1 MRVLLPASLAAAAL
15 GLGLP
20 GTAVAATRTVEIRP
34 AGFAPARVTITAT
47 DSVTW
52 VNRDTVNHQVVSDTG
67 AFASP
72 TLRPGQQ
79 FTFTFRASGQ
89 YRYRDA
95 LEPRE
100 RGTVVVR
107 GLPPAVSL
115 GVNVPILTFGLGEIK
130 LQGTVNSGLS
140 GETVAVF
147 AQPWGVASP
156 VQVAVVQTVANG
168 AFEAQLHPTILTSYT
183 ARYKTATSEPVT
195 VQVRPRVTLQRG
207 RRGWLLTRVTA
218 ERSFA
223 GHWVYLQRRTRFG
236 QWLSIRRYT
245 LGRRSGKL
253 FRAPRTTGAY
263 RVFITVN
270 QAGSGYLESWSGTQT
285 VRR

>member
-1 MRVLLPASLAAAAL
+1 MRALLPALLAAAL
-15 GLGLP
+15 VLP
-20 GTAVAATRTVEIRP
+20 GTAAAETRTVTIVP
-34 AGFAPARVTITAT
+34 SGFLPARVTITAT

-52 VNRDTVNHQVVSDTG
+52 VNADTVNHQVVSDTG

-72 TLRPGQQ
+72 TLRPGQR

-95 LEPRE
+95 LEPAE
-100 RGTVVVR
+100 RGTIVVR

-115 GVNVPILTFGLGEIK
+115 GVNVPILTYGLGEIK
-130 LQGTVNSGLS
+130 LQGTVNSGLA
-140 GETVAVF
+140 GETVTVF
-147 AQPWGVASP
+147 GQPWGVASP
-156 VQVAVVQTVANG
+156 VQLAVVQTVANG

-183 ARYKTATSEPVT
+183 ARYKTATSQPVT

-207 RRGWLLTRVTA
+207 RRGWFLTRVA
-218 ERSFA
+218 ADRSYA

-245 LGRRSGKL
+245 LGQRSGKL
-253 FRAPRTTGAY
+253 FRIPRTPGAY

-270 QAGSGYLESWSGTQT
+270 QAGAGYLESWSGTQT